1 MCLIKKN
8 TFVIVLLCLLFSCNN
23 SDNGTKVNDYSA
35 DIDNSDN
42 LDESI
47 SIKIGTQT
55 WMKRN
60 LDVSHYRNGDPIP
73 QVKDPTQWD
82 NIKTGAWCYYNN
94 DPTNGEIYGK
104 LYNWYAVND
113 SRGLAPDGWHVPTD
127 AEWTELE
134 NYLIANGYNYDGTTT
149 GNKIGKALASAS
161 GWIPYSVTGVIGN
174 TDYPAKRNAT
184 GLSALPGGFRYE
196 HGTYHYDSIGMLCYW
211 WAATENPDTF
221 AWVRF
226 LNYSYTGFYRTMHSL
241 GVGSSVRCIKD

>member
-113 SRGLAPDGWHVPTD
+113 SRGLAPEGWHIPSD
-127 AEWTELE
+127 AEWTRLTSYLGGTNVAGDELKE
-134 NYLIANGYNYDGTTT
+134 VGISHWKSPNLGVSNSSNFTALGAGNRNHNYQNGKMEFFNLKSKTWFWTIANANGSILLRELSYDKSSFSSCQYYKT
-149 GNKIGKALASAS
+149 NNS
-161 GWIPYSVTGVIGN
+161 G
-174 TDYPAKRNAT
+174 
-184 GLSALPGGFRYE
+184 L
-196 HGTYHYDSIGMLCYW
+196 
-211 WAATENPDTF
+211 
-221 AWVRF
+221 
-226 LNYSYTGFYRTMHSL
+226 
-241 GVGSSVRCIKD
+241 SVRCIKD